1 VSRFLPDLA
10 GFLSA
15 WLPPPPARVLD
26 AGCGA
31 GDVTRHLAAE
41 GYDAVGLDPIAPDE
55 PPFVRGRLED
65 VDKGA
70 WPLWLSANQFDAAV
84 AVRSLHHVDDL
95 DEALD
100 ALGAALRPGG
110 RIAVYEFAVEG
121 LDDVALRWL
130 RERGVDLDRAPERV
144 FTLADV
150 RAALDRRFAPLHF
163 EPAAYHSLEHDR
175 PDLLDAERAAIAG
188 GELRPGAAY
197 MVYERR

>member
-1 VSRFLPDLA
+1 
-10 GFLSA
+10 
-15 WLPPPPARVLD
+15 VLD

-31 GDVTRHLAAE
+31 GDLTRHLAAE

-55 PPFVRGRLED
+55 PPFLRGRLED
-65 VDKGA
+65 LGRETGPPTQVR
-70 WPLWLSANQFDAAV
+70 PLFPFDAAV

-100 ALGAALRPGG
+100 ALAAALRPGG

-121 LDDVALRWL
+121 LDDAALRWL
-130 RERGVDLDRAPERV
+130 GARGIDLDGAPEGI

-150 RAALDRRFAPLHF
+150 RAALDRRFEPLHF

-175 PDLLDAERAAIAG
+175 PDLLEAERAAIAG
-188 GELRPGAAY
+188 GELRPGSAY